1 MRKGPNDNSG
11 RVLCCSRLRHVKL
24 CRSVEVNAMGFYEM
38 QVREDFSSLQNVFKD
53 CLEQFFNK
61 VIGGLHAG
69 KTRRARSNN
78 VEPDEDYNYTEY
90 VDKSLL

>member
-1 MRKGPNDNSG
+1 MTTLVECFVAAG
-11 RVLCCSRLRHVKL
+11 LAHVNL
-24 CRSVEVNAMGFYEM
+24 CRSVGINAMGFYEM
-38 QVREDFSSLQNVFKD
+38 QVHEDFSSLQNIFKD